1 MKNIA
6 QGLPL
11 KKYKGNKHKDG
22 GIMVNA
28 LGNKTKDV
36 NKAVAEVEGGEYNFR
51 YDSTNP
57 MNNYIIPA
65 RETVPKVNDM
75 AKQADRFKGNNRIDY
90 NTRTN
95 LLNKSMK
102 LNEMLRVQ
110 QEQQPM
116 QMALGGGLNNNP
128 FDKQPP
134 KQKDSDFRR
143 VYQSTPMNIAKI
155 FDPTGIS
162 SYPDVAYSI
171 DDYIK
176 GKGSKT
182 DIALNVLGALPIIG
196 KAKALGTLAKGTSK
210 TKKVLNTITKLGDL
224 AGDIERFP
232 LQTAK
237 YLTNSATK
245 PIAKMVNKS
254 ATNLLNFNDFI
265 RNRIVPP
272 LNPNQFSTKSA
283 TKSDMIN
290 AGTSLL
296 NLGNFGSDINSV
308 IPPEPPPTVISKK
321 QFGGKLKKYGGG
333 GFNDSGP
340 IDDNIQNYY
349 KNTTTRDV
357 VSTPG
362 NELTNVPMQPTAP
375 LLSGSQKFDLP
386 TKVQSVNPKVNNLDV
401 SKEMEQ
407 ASSPVKQKKNNFK
420 GALSAVSGA
429 VSALGPIG
437 QGVGAAMQL
446 APYAIDLGKA
456 MFDKTSVQDLQTQGS
471 AMRLP
476 NTTYAKNGGKLNVKP
491 LPKFI
496 LGGDPNSVVFKNI
509 IGNLDTVGKRALNT
523 IVFEKDKGS
532 ITGTGLPNAGNP
544 NLPSNVSNEEA
555 RKVLLKDYYPKVQ
568 GKFSTAMEQG
578 DALDFVYNT
587 GKDVR
592 TYAYQEYLRKTDP
605 NNKTGWKDNND
616 KWKDRNKLPSNFDE
630 LYNTSVGKLSEQ
642 ERRDYIKQA
651 KEYYYQNTYTDKPG
665 VGKGIGYWDKTTNPS
680 KDKKYYYDEK
690 TKYYYE
696 YGPDGTLSPG
706 YGKTWKPRIEND
718 KYDISANSKPLVVA
732 PSPVQTN
739 TQTNTQTPANVVPS
753 SATTT
758 PVVTNSTTQKIGD
771 YSFDTTK
778 LTPLTD
784 LKTKLDKGEI
794 TEKDM
799 VYITEDDRAVIKN
812 PDGTYKFKETTM
824 DEDSDIRIRNAL
836 TGSNTLTTL
845 PTSIKS
851 IKPGIN
857 NLKTLDVKKE
867 MNIAKKAGLNVVP
880 QPSESE
886 SSRLFKAGQK
896 KQKLSEALMYGMAA
910 LPSEQIKTITP
921 DYGRGDDAMSR
932 MGLSTEPIRQEM
944 MQGANKALELTR
956 SQVGTAGQL
965 QSRGQSIMSN
975 LSSQL
980 SQSQIQ
986 QQQYLNQLRGALAQR
1001 EDTKANVLAQSQLT
1015 AREAKSAERAA
1026 KLDQLNNAISQ
1037 TSAIG
1042 AGTME
1047 QASKMSTIENENERF
1062 KRNQDFIRELAN
1074 QGVSFEVDDKGKIVF
1089 NNKVGSSNIKQAD
1102 LSNPNPLVV
1111 KDNPSTTTG
1120 NTYTVIANDTL
1131 SDIASKN
1138 NMTLDELKKLNPEVK
1153 DKILPGQTIKIK

>member
-36 NKAVAEVEGGEYNFR
+36 NKAVAEVEGGEYNHR

-116 QMALGGGLNNNP
+116 QMA
-128 FDKQPP
+128 
-134 KQKDSDFRR
+134 
-143 VYQSTPMNIAKI
+143 A
-155 FDPTGIS
+155 
-162 SYPDVAYSI
+162 
-171 DDYIK
+171 
-176 GKGSKT
+176 
-182 DIALNVLGALPIIG
+182 
-196 KAKALGTLAKGTSK
+196 
-210 TKKVLNTITKLGDL
+210 
-224 AGDIERFP
+224 
-232 LQTAK
+232 
-237 YLTNSATK
+237 
-245 PIAKMVNKS
+245 
-254 ATNLLNFNDFI
+254 
-265 RNRIVPP
+265 
-272 LNPNQFSTKSA
+272 
-283 TKSDMIN
+283 
-290 AGTSLL
+290 
-296 NLGNFGSDINSV
+296 
-308 IPPEPPPTVISKK
+308 
-321 QFGGKLKKYGGG
+321 FGGKLKKYINGGLTKG
-333 GFNDSGP
+333 SQSIVGSMVANSKAND
-340 IDDNIQNYY
+340 
-349 KNTTTRDV
+349 TTKIA
-357 VSTPG
+357 
-362 NELTNVPMQPTAP
+362 TAP
-375 LLSGSQKFDLP
+375 EIKLGTSNLKLETNPIALP
-386 TKVQSVNPKVNNLDV
+386 TLPTTAPKTTAEAANTGMQVNTQNDATP
-401 SKEMEQ
+401 Q
-407 ASSPVKQKKNNFK
+407 PVIEKNKKNNFK

-491 LPKFI
+491 LPKF
-496 LGGDPNSVVFKNI
+496 GNGSNI
-509 IGNLDTVGKRALNT
+509 NP
-523 IVFEKDKGS
+523 FDKVTPS
-532 ITGTGLPNAGNP
+532 TKVTGTIPLGRVDDMNSAFNRRNPSTIRGLINSEQINLQELITNP
-544 NLPSNVSNEEA
+544 FNITADPYNLNPS
-555 RKVLLKDYYPKVQ
+555 RKITFNPKSDINRRSGTPSYIGDNNYEYPFNPVKDAPVTTTDNK
-568 GKFSTAMEQG
+568 G
-578 DALDFVYNT
+578 NT
-587 GKDVR
+587 GK
-592 TYAYQEYLRKTDP
+592 
-605 NNKTGWKDNND
+605 NKGNAGGK
-616 KWKDRNKLPSNFDE
+616 S
-630 LYNTSVGKLSEQ
+630 TSVVNDTPTAAEI
-642 ERRDYIKQA
+642 EEA
-651 KEYYYQNTYTDKPG
+651 KKTRAKFNENPLTTLKTLPLPKTLKSTKPG
-665 VGKGIGYWDKTTNPS
+665 V
-680 KDKKYYYDEK
+680 
-690 TKYYYE
+690 
-696 YGPDGTLSPG
+696 
-706 YGKTWKPRIEND
+706 
-718 KYDISANSKPLVVA
+718 
-732 PSPVQTN
+732 
-739 TQTNTQTPANVVPS
+739 
-753 SATTT
+753 
-758 PVVTNSTTQKIGD
+758 
-771 YSFDTTK
+771 
-778 LTPLTD
+778 
-784 LKTKLDKGEI
+784 
-794 TEKDM
+794 
-799 VYITEDDRAVIKN
+799 
-812 PDGTYKFKETTM
+812 
-824 DEDSDIRIRNAL
+824 
-836 TGSNTLTTL
+836 
-845 PTSIKS
+845 
-851 IKPGIN
+851 N
-857 NLKTLDVKKE
+857 NLTTLDVKKE
-867 MNIAKKAGLNVVP
+867 MDIAKKAGLNVVP

-1074 QGVSFEVDDKGKIVF
+1074 QGVSFEVDENGKIVF

-1153 DKILPGQTIKIK
+1153 DKILPGQTIKLK

>member
-36 NKAVAEVEGGEYNFR
+36 NKAVAEVEGGEYNYR

-65 RETVPKVNDM
+65 RETVLEVNDM

-116 QMALGGGLNNNP
+116 QMASGGGLNNNP

-162 SYPDVAYSI
+162 SYPDVYYSI

-182 DIALNVLGALPIIG
+182 DIALNVLGALPVIG
-196 KAKALGTLAKGTSK
+196 KAKGLITLAKGTSK

-237 YLTNSATK
+237 DLTNSATK

-296 NLGNFGSDINSV
+296 NLGNLGSDINSV
-308 IPPEPPPTVISKK
+308 SKK
-321 QFGGKLKKYGGG
+321 QFGGKLKKYKPGGPLPYDG
-333 GFNDSGP
+333 NNP
-340 IDDNIQNYY
+340 MDDVSMQNSY
-349 KNTTTRDV
+349 RA

-362 NELTNVPMQPTAP
+362 NELTNVPIQPTAP

-491 LPKFI
+491 LPKFQDGGKSKEI
-496 LGGDPNSVVFKNI
+496 NPFDKVTPSTKVTGNIPLGRVDDMNSAFNRRNPSTIRGLINSEQINLQELITNPFNITADPYNLNPSRKITFNPKSDINRRSGTPSYIGDNNYEYPFNPVKDAPV
-509 IGNLDTVGKRALNT
+509 TT
-523 IVFEKDKGS
+523 IDNKG
-532 ITGTGLPNAGNP
+532 
-544 NLPSNVSNEEA
+544 
-555 RKVLLKDYYPKVQ
+555 
-568 GKFSTAMEQG
+568 
-578 DALDFVYNT
+578 NT
-587 GKDVR
+587 GK
-592 TYAYQEYLRKTDP
+592 
-605 NNKTGWKDNND
+605 NKGNAGGK
-616 KWKDRNKLPSNFDE
+616 S
-630 LYNTSVGKLSEQ
+630 TSVVSDTPTAAEI
-642 ERRDYIKQA
+642 EEA
-651 KEYYYQNTYTDKPG
+651 KKTRAKFNENPLTTLKTLPLPKTLKSTKPG
-665 VGKGIGYWDKTTNPS
+665 V
-680 KDKKYYYDEK
+680 
-690 TKYYYE
+690 
-696 YGPDGTLSPG
+696 
-706 YGKTWKPRIEND
+706 
-718 KYDISANSKPLVVA
+718 
-732 PSPVQTN
+732 
-739 TQTNTQTPANVVPS
+739 
-753 SATTT
+753 
-758 PVVTNSTTQKIGD
+758 
-771 YSFDTTK
+771 
-778 LTPLTD
+778 
-784 LKTKLDKGEI
+784 
-794 TEKDM
+794 
-799 VYITEDDRAVIKN
+799 
-812 PDGTYKFKETTM
+812 
-824 DEDSDIRIRNAL
+824 
-836 TGSNTLTTL
+836 
-845 PTSIKS
+845 
-851 IKPGIN
+851 N
-857 NLKTLDVKKE
+857 NLTTLDVKKE
-867 MNIAKKAGLNVVP
+867 MDIAKKAGLNVVP

-1074 QGVSFEVDDKGKIVF
+1074 QGVSFEVDENGKIVF

-1153 DKILPGQTIKIK
+1153 DKILPGQTIKLK

>member
-6 QGLPL
+6 QGLSL
-11 KKYKGNKHKDG
+11 KKYKGNTHEQG

-51 YDSTNP
+51 YNP
-57 MNNYIIPA
+57 NNPKDNYILSEQLGIA
-65 RETVPKVNDM
+65 GM

-116 QMALGGGLNNNP
+116 QMALGGGLKDVNP

-162 SYPDVAYSI
+162 SYPDVKYSI
-171 DDYIK
+171 DDYNK

-182 DIALNVLGALPIIG
+182 DIALNVLGALPVIG
-196 KAKALGTLAKGTSK
+196 KVKALGTLAKGTSSS
-210 TKKVLNTITKLGDL
+210 KKALNTVTKLGDL

-232 LQTAK
+232 TKVIKESTDRAR
-237 YLTNSATK
+237 K
-245 PIAKMVNKS
+245 PIAKLINKTS
-254 ATNLLNFNDFI
+254 TSVLNFGDMLKNTI
-265 RNRIVPP
+265 TPP
-272 LNPNQFSTKSA
+272 FNSNKLSTKVV
-283 TKSDMIN
+283 TKSDMLN

-296 NLGNFGSDINSV
+296 NLGNLGSDINSV
-308 IPPEPPPTVISKK
+308 SKK
-321 QFGGKLKKYGGG
+321 QFGGKLKKYGDG

-362 NELTNVPMQPTAP
+362 NELTNVPMQPVAP
-375 LLSGSQKFDLP
+375 L
-386 TKVQSVNPKVNNLDV
+386 VRPKLDV
-401 SKEMEQ
+401 SKEMQQ
-407 ASSPVKQKKNNFK
+407 AQVAGNNPVKQKKNNFK

-437 QGVGAAMQL
+437 QGVGAALQL

-476 NTTYAKNGGKLNVKP
+476 NTTYAKNGGKLNVVP
-491 LPKFI
+491 LPKF
-496 LGGDPNSVVFKNI
+496 
-509 IGNLDTVGKRALNT
+509 
-523 IVFEKDKGS
+523 E
-532 ITGTGLPNAGNP
+532 TGTNI
-544 NLPSNVSNEEA
+544 
-555 RKVLLKDYYPKVQ
+555 
-568 GKFSTAMEQG
+568 
-578 DALDFVYNT
+578 NT
-587 GKDVR
+587 
-592 TYAYQEYLRKTDP
+592 E
-605 NNKTGWKDNND
+605 
-616 KWKDRNKLPSNFDE
+616 
-630 LYNTSVGKLSEQ
+630 
-642 ERRDYIKQA
+642 
-651 KEYYYQNTYTDKPG
+651 
-665 VGKGIGYWDKTTNPS
+665 
-680 KDKKYYYDEK
+680 
-690 TKYYYE
+690 
-696 YGPDGTLSPG
+696 
-706 YGKTWKPRIEND
+706 
-718 KYDISANSKPLVVA
+718 
-732 PSPVQTN
+732 
-739 TQTNTQTPANVVPS
+739 
-753 SATTT
+753 
-758 PVVTNSTTQKIGD
+758 PVVTDPLNLYDTKKIFGEKIIKIND
-771 YSFDTTK
+771 KTRNVLENLVSANNVINPDTLTK
-778 LTPLTD
+778 LSD
-784 LKTKLDKGEI
+784 LAQKQSGYTGELF
-794 TEKDM
+794 
-799 VYITEDDRAVIKN
+799 VDDSYRQVLKN
-812 PDGTYKFKETTM
+812 PDGTYKYVFNPVVQTKTDVPVTTT
-824 DEDSDIRIRNAL
+824 N
-836 TGSNTLTTL
+836 TGKNKGVKPAPVVNDTPTAAEIEEAKKTRAKFNENPLTTL
-845 PTSIKS
+845 KTLPETIKS
-851 IKPGIN
+851 NKPGVN
-857 NLKTLDVKKE
+857 NLTTLDVKKE
-867 MNIAKKAGLNVVP
+867 MDIAKKAGLNVVP
-880 QPSESE
+880 QSSKSE
-886 SSRLFKAGQK
+886 SSRLFKAGQN

-975 LSSQL
+975 VGSQL
-980 SQSQIQ
+980 AQSQMQ

-1001 EDTKANVLAQSQLT
+1001 EDTKANVLAQSELT

-1062 KRNQDFIRELAN
+1062 KKQQDFIRSLAN
-1074 QGVSFEVDDKGKIVF
+1074 QGVSFKVDEQGNIVF
-1089 NNKVGSSNIKQAD
+1089 DNKTGQSNIKQGD

-1153 DKILPGQTIKIK
+1153 DKILPGQTIKLK

>member
-36 NKAVAEVEGGEYNFR
+36 NKAVAEVEGGEYNHR

-65 RETVPKVNDM
+65 RETVLEVNDM

-116 QMALGGGLNNNP
+116 QMA
-128 FDKQPP
+128 
-134 KQKDSDFRR
+134 
-143 VYQSTPMNIAKI
+143 A
-155 FDPTGIS
+155 
-162 SYPDVAYSI
+162 
-171 DDYIK
+171 
-176 GKGSKT
+176 
-182 DIALNVLGALPIIG
+182 
-196 KAKALGTLAKGTSK
+196 
-210 TKKVLNTITKLGDL
+210 
-224 AGDIERFP
+224 
-232 LQTAK
+232 
-237 YLTNSATK
+237 
-245 PIAKMVNKS
+245 
-254 ATNLLNFNDFI
+254 
-265 RNRIVPP
+265 
-272 LNPNQFSTKSA
+272 
-283 TKSDMIN
+283 
-290 AGTSLL
+290 
-296 NLGNFGSDINSV
+296 
-308 IPPEPPPTVISKK
+308 
-321 QFGGKLKKYGGG
+321 FGGKLKKYNWGGLTKG
-333 GFNDSGP
+333 SQSIVGSMVANSKAND
-340 IDDNIQNYY
+340 
-349 KNTTTRDV
+349 TTKIA
-357 VSTPG
+357 
-362 NELTNVPMQPTAP
+362 TAP
-375 LLSGSQKFDLP
+375 EIKLGTSNLKLETNPIALP
-386 TKVQSVNPKVNNLDV
+386 TLPTTAPKTTAEAANTGMQVNTQNDATP
-401 SKEMEQ
+401 Q
-407 ASSPVKQKKNNFK
+407 PVIEKNKKNNFK

-491 LPKFI
+491 LPKF
-496 LGGDPNSVVFKNI
+496 GNGSNI
-509 IGNLDTVGKRALNT
+509 NP
-523 IVFEKDKGS
+523 FDKVTPS
-532 ITGTGLPNAGNP
+532 TKVTGTIPLGRVYDMNNAFNRRNPSTIRGLINSEQINLQELITNP
-544 NLPSNVSNEEA
+544 FNITADPYNLNPS
-555 RKVLLKDYYPKVQ
+555 RKITFNPKSDINRRSGTPSYIGDNNYEYPFNPVKDAPVTTTDNK
-568 GKFSTAMEQG
+568 G
-578 DALDFVYNT
+578 NT
-587 GKDVR
+587 GK
-592 TYAYQEYLRKTDP
+592 
-605 NNKTGWKDNND
+605 NKGNAGGK
-616 KWKDRNKLPSNFDE
+616 S
-630 LYNTSVGKLSEQ
+630 TSVVNDTPTAAEI
-642 ERRDYIKQA
+642 EEA
-651 KEYYYQNTYTDKPG
+651 KKTRAKFNENPLTTLKTLPLPKTLKSTKPG
-665 VGKGIGYWDKTTNPS
+665 V
-680 KDKKYYYDEK
+680 
-690 TKYYYE
+690 
-696 YGPDGTLSPG
+696 
-706 YGKTWKPRIEND
+706 
-718 KYDISANSKPLVVA
+718 
-732 PSPVQTN
+732 
-739 TQTNTQTPANVVPS
+739 
-753 SATTT
+753 
-758 PVVTNSTTQKIGD
+758 
-771 YSFDTTK
+771 
-778 LTPLTD
+778 
-784 LKTKLDKGEI
+784 
-794 TEKDM
+794 
-799 VYITEDDRAVIKN
+799 
-812 PDGTYKFKETTM
+812 
-824 DEDSDIRIRNAL
+824 
-836 TGSNTLTTL
+836 
-845 PTSIKS
+845 
-851 IKPGIN
+851 N
-857 NLKTLDVKKE
+857 NLTTLDVKKE
-867 MNIAKKAGLNVVP
+867 MGIAKRAGLNVIP
-880 QPSESE
+880 QSSKSE
-886 SSRLFKAGQK
+886 SSRLFKAGQN

-1074 QGVSFEVDDKGKIVF
+1074 QGVSFEVDENGKIVF

-1153 DKILPGQTIKIK
+1153 DKILPGQTIKLK

>member
-6 QGLPL
+6 QGLSL

-36 NKAVAEVEGGEYNFR
+36 NKAVAEVEGGEYNYR
-51 YDSTNP
+51 YNP
-57 MNNYIIPA
+57 NNPKDNYILSEQLGIA
-65 RETVPKVNDM
+65 SM

-116 QMALGGGLNNNP
+116 QMA
-128 FDKQPP
+128 
-134 KQKDSDFRR
+134 
-143 VYQSTPMNIAKI
+143 A
-155 FDPTGIS
+155 
-162 SYPDVAYSI
+162 
-171 DDYIK
+171 
-176 GKGSKT
+176 
-182 DIALNVLGALPIIG
+182 
-196 KAKALGTLAKGTSK
+196 
-210 TKKVLNTITKLGDL
+210 
-224 AGDIERFP
+224 
-232 LQTAK
+232 
-237 YLTNSATK
+237 
-245 PIAKMVNKS
+245 
-254 ATNLLNFNDFI
+254 
-265 RNRIVPP
+265 
-272 LNPNQFSTKSA
+272 
-283 TKSDMIN
+283 
-290 AGTSLL
+290 
-296 NLGNFGSDINSV
+296 
-308 IPPEPPPTVISKK
+308 
-321 QFGGKLKKYGGG
+321 FGGKLKKYKPGGPLPYDG
-333 GFNDSGP
+333 NNP
-340 IDDNIQNYY
+340 MDDVSMQNSY
-349 KNTTTRDV
+349 RA

-362 NELTNVPMQPTAP
+362 NEITNTPIQPTAP

-386 TKVQSVNPKVNNLDV
+386 TKIQSVNPKVNNLDV

-437 QGVGAAMQL
+437 QGVGAALQL

-476 NTTYAKNGGKLNVKP
+476 NTTYAKNGGKLNVVP
-491 LPKFI
+491 LPKF
-496 LGGDPNSVVFKNI
+496 
-509 IGNLDTVGKRALNT
+509 
-523 IVFEKDKGS
+523 E
-532 ITGTGLPNAGNP
+532 TGTNI
-544 NLPSNVSNEEA
+544 
-555 RKVLLKDYYPKVQ
+555 
-568 GKFSTAMEQG
+568 
-578 DALDFVYNT
+578 NT
-587 GKDVR
+587 
-592 TYAYQEYLRKTDP
+592 E
-605 NNKTGWKDNND
+605 
-616 KWKDRNKLPSNFDE
+616 
-630 LYNTSVGKLSEQ
+630 
-642 ERRDYIKQA
+642 
-651 KEYYYQNTYTDKPG
+651 
-665 VGKGIGYWDKTTNPS
+665 
-680 KDKKYYYDEK
+680 
-690 TKYYYE
+690 
-696 YGPDGTLSPG
+696 
-706 YGKTWKPRIEND
+706 
-718 KYDISANSKPLVVA
+718 
-732 PSPVQTN
+732 
-739 TQTNTQTPANVVPS
+739 
-753 SATTT
+753 
-758 PVVTNSTTQKIGD
+758 PVVTDPLNLYDTKKIFGEKIIKIND
-771 YSFDTTK
+771 KTRNVLENLVSANNVINPDTLTK
-778 LTPLTD
+778 LSD
-784 LKTKLDKGEI
+784 LAQKQSGYTGELF
-794 TEKDM
+794 
-799 VYITEDDRAVIKN
+799 VDDSYRQVLKN
-812 PDGTYKFKETTM
+812 PDGTYKYVFNPVVQTKTDVPVTTT
-824 DEDSDIRIRNAL
+824 N
-836 TGSNTLTTL
+836 TGKNKGVKPAPVVNDTPTAAEIEEAKKTRAKFNENPLTTL
-845 PTSIKS
+845 KTLPETIKS
-851 IKPGIN
+851 NKPGVN
-857 NLKTLDVKKE
+857 NLTTLDVKKE
-867 MNIAKKAGLNVVP
+867 MDIAKKAGLNVVP
-880 QPSESE
+880 QSSKSE
-886 SSRLFKAGQK
+886 SSRLFKAGQN

-975 LSSQL
+975 VGSQL
-980 SQSQIQ
+980 AQSQMQ

-1001 EDTKANVLAQSQLT
+1001 EDTKANVLAQSELT

-1062 KRNQDFIRELAN
+1062 KKQQDFIRSLAN
-1074 QGVSFEVDDKGKIVF
+1074 QGVSFKVDEQGNIVF
-1089 NNKVGSSNIKQAD
+1089 DNKTGQSNIKQGD

-1153 DKILPGQTIKIK
+1153 DKILPGQTIKLK

>member
-6 QGLPL
+6 QGLSL
-11 KKYKGNKHKDG
+11 KKYKGNTHKDG

-36 NKAVAEVEGGEYNFR
+36 NKAVAEVEGGEYNYR

-65 RETVPKVNDM
+65 RKTLPEVNDM

-116 QMALGGGLNNNP
+116 QMA
-128 FDKQPP
+128 
-134 KQKDSDFRR
+134 
-143 VYQSTPMNIAKI
+143 A
-155 FDPTGIS
+155 
-162 SYPDVAYSI
+162 
-171 DDYIK
+171 
-176 GKGSKT
+176 
-182 DIALNVLGALPIIG
+182 
-196 KAKALGTLAKGTSK
+196 
-210 TKKVLNTITKLGDL
+210 
-224 AGDIERFP
+224 
-232 LQTAK
+232 
-237 YLTNSATK
+237 
-245 PIAKMVNKS
+245 
-254 ATNLLNFNDFI
+254 
-265 RNRIVPP
+265 
-272 LNPNQFSTKSA
+272 
-283 TKSDMIN
+283 
-290 AGTSLL
+290 
-296 NLGNFGSDINSV
+296 
-308 IPPEPPPTVISKK
+308 
-321 QFGGKLKKYGGG
+321 FGGKLKKYINGGLTKG
-333 GFNDSGP
+333 AQSIVGSMVANSKAND
-340 IDDNIQNYY
+340 
-349 KNTTTRDV
+349 
-357 VSTPG
+357 
-362 NELTNVPMQPTAP
+362 LTKVTTAP
-375 LLSGSQKFDLP
+375 EIKLGTSNLKLETNPIALP
-386 TKVQSVNPKVNNLDV
+386 TLPTTAPKTTAEAANTGMEVNTQNDATP
-401 SKEMEQ
+401 Q
-407 ASSPVKQKKNNFK
+407 PVIEKNKKNNFK

-437 QGVGAAMQL
+437 QGVGAALQL

-476 NTTYAKNGGKLNVKP
+476 NTTYAKNGGKLNVVP
-491 LPKFI
+491 LPKFRN
-496 LGGDPNSVVFKNI
+496 GGDSLNVKDVNPFDMIRKGIRKGTLTGMQKDVYPFVKNTP
-509 IGNLDTVGKRALNT
+509 LVLRKPSTKV
-523 IVFEKDKGS
+523 
-532 ITGTGLPNAGNP
+532 TGTIPSGKLETDPFNTGNP
-544 NLPSNVSNEEA
+544 L
-555 RKVLLKDYYPKVQ
+555 
-568 GKFSTAMEQG
+568 F
-578 DALDFVYNT
+578 
-587 GKDVR
+587 
-592 TYAYQEYLRKTDP
+592 
-605 NNKTGWKDNND
+605 
-616 KWKDRNKLPSNFDE
+616 NKLQLTPIV
-630 LYNTSVGKLSEQ
+630 NTDNPFN
-642 ERRDYIKQA
+642 RNRDLVDPF
-651 KEYYYQNTYTDKPG
+651 NL
-665 VGKGIGYWDKTTNPS
+665 N
-680 KDKKYYYDEK
+680 KDKKKSTVTEEK
-690 TKYYYE
+690 
-696 YGPDGTLSPG
+696 
-706 YGKTWKPRIEND
+706 
-718 KYDISANSKPLVVA
+718 
-732 PSPVQTN
+732 N
-739 TQTNTQTPANVVPS
+739 TQVNTTDNKDNAGKNKGNAGSGRGS
-753 SATTT
+753 S
-758 PVVTNSTTQKIGD
+758 
-771 YSFDTTK
+771 
-778 LTPLTD
+778 
-784 LKTKLDKGEI
+784 KG
-794 TEKDM
+794 
-799 VYITEDDRAVIKN
+799 
-812 PDGTYKFKETTM
+812 
-824 DEDSDIRIRNAL
+824 S
-836 TGSNTLTTL
+836 TGSNSTSTTTSTNML
-845 PTSIKS
+845 PSRGLILPGASSIVQAAKARFD
-851 IKPGIN
+851 KD
-857 NLKTLDVKKE
+857 NLEREKEYDALVGNALSKFNVKGVTTPTTTGTTE
-867 MNIAKKAGLNVVP
+867 VP
-880 QPSESE
+880 QSE
-886 SSRLFKAGQK
+886 SSRLFKAGK
-896 KQKLSEALMYGMAA
+896 NKQKLSEALMYGMAA

-1001 EDTKANVLAQSQLT
+1001 EDTKANVLAQSELT

-1074 QGVSFEVDDKGKIVF
+1074 QGVSFEVDENGKIVF

-1153 DKILPGQTIKIK
+1153 DKILPGQTIKLK

>member
-6 QGLPL
+6 QGLSL
-11 KKYKGNKHKDG
+11 KKYKGNTHKDG

-36 NKAVAEVEGGEYNFR
+36 NKAVAEVEGGEYNYR

-65 RETVPKVNDM
+65 RKTLPEVNDM

-116 QMALGGGLNNNP
+116 QMA
-128 FDKQPP
+128 
-134 KQKDSDFRR
+134 
-143 VYQSTPMNIAKI
+143 A
-155 FDPTGIS
+155 
-162 SYPDVAYSI
+162 
-171 DDYIK
+171 
-176 GKGSKT
+176 
-182 DIALNVLGALPIIG
+182 
-196 KAKALGTLAKGTSK
+196 
-210 TKKVLNTITKLGDL
+210 
-224 AGDIERFP
+224 
-232 LQTAK
+232 
-237 YLTNSATK
+237 
-245 PIAKMVNKS
+245 
-254 ATNLLNFNDFI
+254 
-265 RNRIVPP
+265 
-272 LNPNQFSTKSA
+272 
-283 TKSDMIN
+283 
-290 AGTSLL
+290 
-296 NLGNFGSDINSV
+296 
-308 IPPEPPPTVISKK
+308 
-321 QFGGKLKKYGGG
+321 FGGKLKKYINGGLTKG
-333 GFNDSGP
+333 AQSIVGSMVANS
-340 IDDNIQNYY
+340 
-349 KNTTTRDV
+349 KA
-357 VSTPG
+357 
-362 NELTNVPMQPTAP
+362 NEVTTAP
-375 LLSGSQKFDLP
+375 EIKLGTSNLKLETNPIALP
-386 TKVQSVNPKVNNLDV
+386 TLPTTAPKTTAEAANTGMEVNTQNDATP
-401 SKEMEQ
+401 Q
-407 ASSPVKQKKNNFK
+407 PVIEKNKKNNFK

-437 QGVGAAMQL
+437 QGVCAALQL

-476 NTTYAKNGGKLNVKP
+476 NTTYAKNGGKLNVVP
-491 LPKFI
+491 LPKFRN
-496 LGGDPNSVVFKNI
+496 GGDSLNVKDVNPFDMIRKGIRKGTLTGMQKDVYPFVKNTP
-509 IGNLDTVGKRALNT
+509 LVLRKPSTKV
-523 IVFEKDKGS
+523 
-532 ITGTGLPNAGNP
+532 TGTIPSGKLETDPFNTGNP
-544 NLPSNVSNEEA
+544 L
-555 RKVLLKDYYPKVQ
+555 
-568 GKFSTAMEQG
+568 F
-578 DALDFVYNT
+578 
-587 GKDVR
+587 
-592 TYAYQEYLRKTDP
+592 
-605 NNKTGWKDNND
+605 
-616 KWKDRNKLPSNFDE
+616 NKLQLTPIV
-630 LYNTSVGKLSEQ
+630 NTDNPFN
-642 ERRDYIKQA
+642 RNRDLVDPF
-651 KEYYYQNTYTDKPG
+651 NL
-665 VGKGIGYWDKTTNPS
+665 N
-680 KDKKYYYDEK
+680 KDKKKSTVTEEK
-690 TKYYYE
+690 
-696 YGPDGTLSPG
+696 
-706 YGKTWKPRIEND
+706 
-718 KYDISANSKPLVVA
+718 
-732 PSPVQTN
+732 N
-739 TQTNTQTPANVVPS
+739 TQVNTTDNKDNAGKNKGNAGSGRGS
-753 SATTT
+753 S
-758 PVVTNSTTQKIGD
+758 
-771 YSFDTTK
+771 
-778 LTPLTD
+778 
-784 LKTKLDKGEI
+784 KG
-794 TEKDM
+794 
-799 VYITEDDRAVIKN
+799 
-812 PDGTYKFKETTM
+812 
-824 DEDSDIRIRNAL
+824 S
-836 TGSNTLTTL
+836 TGSNSTSTTTSTNML
-845 PTSIKS
+845 PSRGLILPGASSIVQAAKARFD
-851 IKPGIN
+851 KD
-857 NLKTLDVKKE
+857 NLEREKEYDALVGNALSKFNVKGVTTPTTTGTTE
-867 MNIAKKAGLNVVP
+867 VP
-880 QPSESE
+880 QSE
-886 SSRLFKAGQK
+886 SSRLFKAGK
-896 KQKLSEALMYGMAA
+896 NKQKLSEALMYGMAA

-1001 EDTKANVLAQSQLT
+1001 EDTKANVLAQSELT

-1074 QGVSFEVDDKGKIVF
+1074 QGVSFEVDENGKIVF

-1153 DKILPGQTIKIK
+1153 DKILPGQTIKLK

>member
-51 YDSTNP
+51 YNP
-57 MNNYIIPA
+57 NNPKDNYILSEQLGIA
-65 RETVPKVNDM
+65 GM

-116 QMALGGGLNNNP
+116 QMALGGGLKDVNP

-134 KQKDSDFRR
+134 KQKDSNFRKT
-143 VYQSTPMNIAKI
+143 YQSTPMNVAKM

-171 DDYIK
+171 DDYNK
-176 GKGSKT
+176 GKGSKS

-196 KAKALGTLAKGTSK
+196 KAKGLITLAKGTSK
-210 TKKVLNTITKLGDL
+210 TKKGLNTITKLGDL

-237 YLTNSATK
+237 DLTNSATK
-245 PIAKMVNKS
+245 PVAKMVNKS
-254 ATNLLNFNDFI
+254 ATNLLNFNDVI
-265 RNRIVPP
+265 RNKIVPP
-272 LNPNQFSTKSA
+272 LNSNQFSTKSA

-290 AGTSLL
+290 AGTSLVNIG
-296 NLGNFGSDINSV
+296 NLGSDINSV
-308 IPPEPPPTVISKK
+308 SKK

-362 NELTNVPMQPTAP
+362 NELTNVPMQPVAP
-375 LLSGSQKFDLP
+375 L
-386 TKVQSVNPKVNNLDV
+386 VRPKLDV
-401 SKEMEQ
+401 SKEMQQ
-407 ASSPVKQKKNNFK
+407 AQVAGDNPVKQKKNNFK

-437 QGVGAAMQL
+437 QGVGTAMQL

-476 NTTYAKNGGKLNVKP
+476 NTTYAKNGGKLNVVP
-491 LPKFI
+491 LPKFED
-496 LGGDPNSVVFKNI
+496 GGTPKTRTPKSFKNI
-509 IGNLDTVGKRALNT
+509 GEFSDSLSEEQMKLIKNDPEQFNKDMLTWNKTKAIPVTTPTTTPTVVSAVQPSLTQTKPLKIKTKLEIDKKSLAGDNSYLDKKFTTPSYIDYAQEKTDEISRTNAGENKMYRALSKFFNT
-523 IVFEKDKGS
+523 PRDYRPNSMAASIARFEKD
-532 ITGTGLPNAGNP
+532 
-544 NLPSNVSNEEA
+544 NLERE
-555 RKVLLKDYYPKVQ
+555 KEY
-568 GKFSTAMEQG
+568 
-578 DALDFVYNT
+578 DAL
-587 GKDVR
+587 
-592 TYAYQEYLRKTDP
+592 
-605 NNKTGWKDNND
+605 
-616 KWKDRNKLPSNFDE
+616 
-630 LYNTSVGKLSEQ
+630 VGNALS
-642 ERRDYIKQA
+642 KF
-651 KEYYYQNTYTDKPG
+651 
-665 VGKGIGYWDKTTNPS
+665 
-680 KDKKYYYDEK
+680 
-690 TKYYYE
+690 
-696 YGPDGTLSPG
+696 
-706 YGKTWKPRIEND
+706 
-718 KYDISANSKPLVVA
+718 NSKGVTTP
-732 PSPVQTN
+732 TT
-739 TQTNTQTPANVVPS
+739 TQTTENT
-753 SATTT
+753 
-758 PVVTNSTTQKIGD
+758 
-771 YSFDTTK
+771 
-778 LTPLTD
+778 
-784 LKTKLDKGEI
+784 E
-794 TEKDM
+794 
-799 VYITEDDRAVIKN
+799 
-812 PDGTYKFKETTM
+812 
-824 DEDSDIRIRNAL
+824 
-836 TGSNTLTTL
+836 
-845 PTSIKS
+845 
-851 IKPGIN
+851 
-857 NLKTLDVKKE
+857 
-867 MNIAKKAGLNVVP
+867 VP
-880 QPSESE
+880 QSE
-886 SSRLFKAGQK
+886 SSRLFKAGQN

-944 MQGANKALELTR
+944 MQGVNKALELTR

-1001 EDTKANVLAQSQLT
+1001 EDTKANVLAQSELT

-1037 TSAIG
+1037 TSAIS

-1102 LSNPNPLVV
+1102 LSKQPVANNAANNGTGTIPASNAVV
-1111 KDNPSTTTG
+1111 PAATTG
-1120 NTYTVIANDTL
+1120 TTHTIKKGDTL
-1131 SDIASKN
+1131 YAIAKAN
-1138 NMTLDELKKLNPEVK
+1138 NTTVSNLVKLNGFK
-1153 DKILPGQTIKIK
+1153 NDKALILPGQTIKIK

>member
-36 NKAVAEVEGGEYNFR
+36 NKAVAEVEGGEYNHR

-65 RETVPKVNDM
+65 RETVPEVNDM

-116 QMALGGGLNNNP
+116 QMA
-128 FDKQPP
+128 
-134 KQKDSDFRR
+134 
-143 VYQSTPMNIAKI
+143 A
-155 FDPTGIS
+155 
-162 SYPDVAYSI
+162 
-171 DDYIK
+171 
-176 GKGSKT
+176 
-182 DIALNVLGALPIIG
+182 
-196 KAKALGTLAKGTSK
+196 
-210 TKKVLNTITKLGDL
+210 
-224 AGDIERFP
+224 
-232 LQTAK
+232 
-237 YLTNSATK
+237 
-245 PIAKMVNKS
+245 
-254 ATNLLNFNDFI
+254 
-265 RNRIVPP
+265 
-272 LNPNQFSTKSA
+272 
-283 TKSDMIN
+283 
-290 AGTSLL
+290 
-296 NLGNFGSDINSV
+296 
-308 IPPEPPPTVISKK
+308 
-321 QFGGKLKKYGGG
+321 FGGKLKKYKPGGPL
-333 GFNDSGP
+333 P
-340 IDDNIQNYY
+340 IDTINPMDDISMQNSY
-349 KNTTTRDV
+349 RA

-362 NELTNVPMQPTAP
+362 NELTNVPMQPVAP
-375 LLSGSQKFDLP
+375 LVRPSNSDT
-386 TKVQSVNPKVNNLDV
+386 TKIDV
-401 SKEMEQ
+401 SKEMQQ
-407 ASSPVKQKKNNFK
+407 AQVAGDNPVKQKKNNFK

-437 QGVGAAMQL
+437 QGIGAALQL

-491 LPKFI
+491 LPKF
-496 LGGDPNSVVFKNI
+496 GNGTNI
-509 IGNLDTVGKRALNT
+509 N
-523 IVFEKDKGS
+523 
-532 ITGTGLPNAGNP
+532 
-544 NLPSNVSNEEA
+544 
-555 RKVLLKDYYPKVQ
+555 
-568 GKFSTAMEQG
+568 
-578 DALDFVYNT
+578 
-587 GKDVR
+587 
-592 TYAYQEYLRKTDP
+592 
-605 NNKTGWKDNND
+605 
-616 KWKDRNKLPSNFDE
+616 KDRNPFDKIE
-630 LYNTSVGKLSEQ
+630 KKEGFLNSEQ
-642 ERRDYIKQA
+642 INLQELITNPFNITADPYNLNPSRKITFNPTSDINRRSGTPSYIGNNKYEYPFNPVTTTDNKDNAGKNKGNVGSGKGSNGGKSTPVVNDTPTAAEIEEA
-651 KEYYYQNTYTDKPG
+651 KKTRAKFNENPLTTLKTLPETIKSNKPG
-665 VGKGIGYWDKTTNPS
+665 VNNI
-680 KDKKYYYDEK
+680 
-690 TKYYYE
+690 
-696 YGPDGTLSPG
+696 
-706 YGKTWKPRIEND
+706 
-718 KYDISANSKPLVVA
+718 
-732 PSPVQTN
+732 
-739 TQTNTQTPANVVPS
+739 
-753 SATTT
+753 
-758 PVVTNSTTQKIGD
+758 
-771 YSFDTTK
+771 
-778 LTPLTD
+778 
-784 LKTKLDKGEI
+784 
-794 TEKDM
+794 
-799 VYITEDDRAVIKN
+799 
-812 PDGTYKFKETTM
+812 
-824 DEDSDIRIRNAL
+824 
-836 TGSNTLTTL
+836 TTL
-845 PTSIKS
+845 DT
-851 IKPGIN
+851 
-857 NLKTLDVKKE
+857 KKE
-867 MNIAKKAGLNVVP
+867 MNIAKRAGLNVVP
-880 QPSESE
+880 QSSKSE
-886 SSRLFKAGQK
+886 SSRLFKAGQN

-1001 EDTKANVLAQSQLT
+1001 EDTKSNVLAQSELT

-1074 QGVSFEVDDKGKIVF
+1074 QGVSFEVDENGKIVF

>member
-36 NKAVAEVEGGEYNFR
+36 NKAVAEVEGGEYNYR

-116 QMALGGGLNNNP
+116 QMALGGGLKDVNP

-134 KQKDSDFRR
+134 KQKDFDFRR

-182 DIALNVLGALPIIG
+182 DIALNVLGALPVIG
-196 KAKALGTLAKGTSK
+196 KVKALGTLAKGTSK

-232 LQTAK
+232 TKVIKESTDRAR
-237 YLTNSATK
+237 K
-245 PIAKMVNKS
+245 PIAKLINKTS
-254 ATNLLNFNDFI
+254 TSFLNFGDMLKNT
-265 RNRIVPP
+265 IVPP

-290 AGTSLL
+290 AGTSLVNIG
-296 NLGNFGSDINSV
+296 NLGSDINSV
-308 IPPEPPPTVISKK
+308 SKK
-321 QFGGKLKKYGGG
+321 QFGGKLKKYNWGGLTKG
-333 GFNDSGP
+333 SQSIVGSMVANSKAND
-340 IDDNIQNYY
+340 
-349 KNTTTRDV
+349 TTKIA
-357 VSTPG
+357 
-362 NELTNVPMQPTAP
+362 TAP
-375 LLSGSQKFDLP
+375 EIKLGTSNLKLETNPIALP
-386 TKVQSVNPKVNNLDV
+386 TLPTTAPKTTAEAANTGMQVNTQNDATP
-401 SKEMEQ
+401 Q
-407 ASSPVKQKKNNFK
+407 PVIEKNKKNNFK

-476 NTTYAKNGGKLNVKP
+476 NTTYAKNGGKLNVVP
-491 LPKFI
+491 LPKFED
-496 LGGDPNSVVFKNI
+496 GGTPKTKTPKSFKNI
-509 IGNLDTVGKRALNT
+509 GEFSDSLSEEQMKLIKNDPEQFN
-523 IVFEKDKGS
+523 KDML
-532 ITGTGLPNAGNP
+532 TW
-544 NLPSNVSNEEA
+544 
-555 RKVLLKDYYPKVQ
+555 
-568 GKFSTAMEQG
+568 
-578 DALDFVYNT
+578 
-587 GKDVR
+587 
-592 TYAYQEYLRKTDP
+592 
-605 NNKTGWKDNND
+605 NKTKAI
-616 KWKDRNKLPSNFDE
+616 P
-630 LYNTSVGKLSEQ
+630 V
-642 ERRDYIKQA
+642 
-651 KEYYYQNTYTDKPG
+651 
-665 VGKGIGYWDKTTNPS
+665 TTP
-680 KDKKYYYDEK
+680 
-690 TKYYYE
+690 
-696 YGPDGTLSPG
+696 
-706 YGKTWKPRIEND
+706 
-718 KYDISANSKPLVVA
+718 
-732 PSPVQTN
+732 
-739 TQTNTQTPANVVPS
+739 
-753 SATTT
+753 TTT
-758 PVVTNSTTQKIGD
+758 PVVTPTVVPAVQQSLTQTKPLKI
-771 YSFDTTK
+771 
-778 LTPLTD
+778 
-784 LKTKLDKGEI
+784 KTKLEIDKKSLAGDNSYLDKKFTTPSYIDSSQEKVDEI
-794 TEKDM
+794 SRTNAGVTNKMYRSLSKFFNTPADFDPYFKSNSLNVKPNSLNFTSANPSVQPSLTKTNPSE
-799 VYITEDDRAVIKN
+799 IKL
-812 PDGTYKFKETTM
+812 GTNSTPPNYTFSE
-824 DEDSDIRIRNAL
+824 RRVPL
-836 TGSNTLTTL
+836 TL
-845 PTSIKS
+845 PTTTPKTVSEAVNLGLKLNTQTNSTPEPIIETPKPSKEVKS
-851 IKPGIN
+851 
-857 NLKTLDVKKE
+857 L
-867 MNIAKKAGLNVVP
+867 
-880 QPSESE
+880 SEQLYD
-886 SSRLFKAGQK
+886 RGQK

-975 LSSQL
+975 VGSQL

-1062 KRNQDFIRELAN
+1062 KRNQDFIRSLAN
-1074 QGVSFEVDDKGKIVF
+1074 QGVSFKVDEQGNIVF
-1089 NNKVGSSNIKQAD
+1089 DNKTGSSTIQTPSLATTPAVNNAA
-1102 LSNPNPLVV
+1102 NTGT
-1111 KDNPSTTTG
+1111 STTPASNAVVPAATTG
-1120 NTYTVIANDTL
+1120 TTH
-1131 SDIASKN
+1131 
-1138 NMTLDELKKLNPEVK
+1138 
-1153 DKILPGQTIKIK
+1153 TIIKR

>member
-36 NKAVAEVEGGEYNFR
+36 NKAVAEVEGGEYNHR

-65 RETVPKVNDM
+65 RETVLEVNDM

-116 QMALGGGLNNNP
+116 QMA
-128 FDKQPP
+128 
-134 KQKDSDFRR
+134 
-143 VYQSTPMNIAKI
+143 A
-155 FDPTGIS
+155 
-162 SYPDVAYSI
+162 
-171 DDYIK
+171 
-176 GKGSKT
+176 
-182 DIALNVLGALPIIG
+182 
-196 KAKALGTLAKGTSK
+196 
-210 TKKVLNTITKLGDL
+210 
-224 AGDIERFP
+224 
-232 LQTAK
+232 
-237 YLTNSATK
+237 
-245 PIAKMVNKS
+245 
-254 ATNLLNFNDFI
+254 
-265 RNRIVPP
+265 
-272 LNPNQFSTKSA
+272 
-283 TKSDMIN
+283 
-290 AGTSLL
+290 
-296 NLGNFGSDINSV
+296 
-308 IPPEPPPTVISKK
+308 
-321 QFGGKLKKYGGG
+321 FGGKLKKYNWGGLTKG
-333 GFNDSGP
+333 SQSIVGSMVANSKAND
-340 IDDNIQNYY
+340 
-349 KNTTTRDV
+349 TTKIA
-357 VSTPG
+357 
-362 NELTNVPMQPTAP
+362 TAP
-375 LLSGSQKFDLP
+375 EIKLGTSNLKLETNPIALP
-386 TKVQSVNPKVNNLDV
+386 TLPTTAPKTTAEAANTGMQVNTQNDATP
-401 SKEMEQ
+401 Q
-407 ASSPVKQKKNNFK
+407 PVIEKNKKNNFK

-491 LPKFI
+491 LPKF
-496 LGGDPNSVVFKNI
+496 GNGSNI
-509 IGNLDTVGKRALNT
+509 NP
-523 IVFEKDKGS
+523 FDKVTPS
-532 ITGTGLPNAGNP
+532 TKVTGTIPLGRVDDMNSAFNRRNPSTIRGLINSEQINLQELITNP
-544 NLPSNVSNEEA
+544 FNITADPYNLNPS
-555 RKVLLKDYYPKVQ
+555 RKITFNPKSDINRRSGTPSYIGDNNYEYPFNPVKDAPVTTTDNK
-568 GKFSTAMEQG
+568 G
-578 DALDFVYNT
+578 NT
-587 GKDVR
+587 GK
-592 TYAYQEYLRKTDP
+592 
-605 NNKTGWKDNND
+605 NKGNAGGK
-616 KWKDRNKLPSNFDE
+616 S
-630 LYNTSVGKLSEQ
+630 TSVVNDTPTAAEI
-642 ERRDYIKQA
+642 EEA
-651 KEYYYQNTYTDKPG
+651 KKTRAKFNENPLTTLKTLPLPKTLKSTKPG
-665 VGKGIGYWDKTTNPS
+665 V
-680 KDKKYYYDEK
+680 
-690 TKYYYE
+690 
-696 YGPDGTLSPG
+696 
-706 YGKTWKPRIEND
+706 
-718 KYDISANSKPLVVA
+718 
-732 PSPVQTN
+732 
-739 TQTNTQTPANVVPS
+739 
-753 SATTT
+753 
-758 PVVTNSTTQKIGD
+758 
-771 YSFDTTK
+771 
-778 LTPLTD
+778 
-784 LKTKLDKGEI
+784 
-794 TEKDM
+794 
-799 VYITEDDRAVIKN
+799 
-812 PDGTYKFKETTM
+812 
-824 DEDSDIRIRNAL
+824 
-836 TGSNTLTTL
+836 
-845 PTSIKS
+845 
-851 IKPGIN
+851 N
-857 NLKTLDVKKE
+857 NLTTLDVKKE
-867 MNIAKKAGLNVVP
+867 MDIAKKAGLNVVP

-886 SSRLFKAGQK
+886 SSRLFKAGQN

-1074 QGVSFEVDDKGKIVF
+1074 QGVSFEVDENGKIVF

-1153 DKILPGQTIKIK
+1153 DKILPGQTIKLK

>member
-51 YDSTNP
+51 YNP
-57 MNNYIIPA
+57 NNPKDNYILSEQLGIA
-65 RETVPKVNDM
+65 GM
-75 AKQADRFKGNNRIDY
+75 AKQANRFKGNNRIDY

-116 QMALGGGLNNNP
+116 QMA
-128 FDKQPP
+128 
-134 KQKDSDFRR
+134 
-143 VYQSTPMNIAKI
+143 A
-155 FDPTGIS
+155 
-162 SYPDVAYSI
+162 
-171 DDYIK
+171 
-176 GKGSKT
+176 
-182 DIALNVLGALPIIG
+182 
-196 KAKALGTLAKGTSK
+196 
-210 TKKVLNTITKLGDL
+210 
-224 AGDIERFP
+224 
-232 LQTAK
+232 
-237 YLTNSATK
+237 
-245 PIAKMVNKS
+245 
-254 ATNLLNFNDFI
+254 
-265 RNRIVPP
+265 
-272 LNPNQFSTKSA
+272 
-283 TKSDMIN
+283 
-290 AGTSLL
+290 
-296 NLGNFGSDINSV
+296 
-308 IPPEPPPTVISKK
+308 
-321 QFGGKLKKYGGG
+321 FGGKLKKYNWGGLTKG
-333 GFNDSGP
+333 SQSIVGSMVANSKAND
-340 IDDNIQNYY
+340 
-349 KNTTTRDV
+349 TTKIA
-357 VSTPG
+357 
-362 NELTNVPMQPTAP
+362 TAP
-375 LLSGSQKFDLP
+375 EIKLGTSNLKLETNPIALP
-386 TKVQSVNPKVNNLDV
+386 TLPTTAPKTTAEAANTGMQVNTQNDATP
-401 SKEMEQ
+401 Q
-407 ASSPVKQKKNNFK
+407 PVIEKNKKNNFK

-476 NTTYAKNGGKLNVKP
+476 NTTYAKHGGKLNVKP
-491 LPKFI
+491 LPKF
-496 LGGDPNSVVFKNI
+496 GNGSNI
-509 IGNLDTVGKRALNT
+509 NP
-523 IVFEKDKGS
+523 FDKITPS
-532 ITGTGLPNAGNP
+532 TKVTGTIPLGRVYDMNNAFNRRNPSTIRGLINSEQINLQELITNP
-544 NLPSNVSNEEA
+544 FNRRSGTPSYIGDNNYEYPFNPV
-555 RKVLLKDYYPKVQ
+555 KDAPVTTTDNK
-568 GKFSTAMEQG
+568 G
-578 DALDFVYNT
+578 NT
-587 GKDVR
+587 GK
-592 TYAYQEYLRKTDP
+592 
-605 NNKTGWKDNND
+605 NKGNAGGK
-616 KWKDRNKLPSNFDE
+616 S
-630 LYNTSVGKLSEQ
+630 TSVVNDTPTAAEI
-642 ERRDYIKQA
+642 EEA
-651 KEYYYQNTYTDKPG
+651 KKTRAKFNENPLTTLKTLPLPKTLKSTKPG
-665 VGKGIGYWDKTTNPS
+665 V
-680 KDKKYYYDEK
+680 
-690 TKYYYE
+690 
-696 YGPDGTLSPG
+696 
-706 YGKTWKPRIEND
+706 
-718 KYDISANSKPLVVA
+718 
-732 PSPVQTN
+732 
-739 TQTNTQTPANVVPS
+739 
-753 SATTT
+753 
-758 PVVTNSTTQKIGD
+758 
-771 YSFDTTK
+771 
-778 LTPLTD
+778 
-784 LKTKLDKGEI
+784 
-794 TEKDM
+794 
-799 VYITEDDRAVIKN
+799 
-812 PDGTYKFKETTM
+812 
-824 DEDSDIRIRNAL
+824 
-836 TGSNTLTTL
+836 
-845 PTSIKS
+845 
-851 IKPGIN
+851 N
-857 NLKTLDVKKE
+857 NLTTLDVKKE
-867 MNIAKKAGLNVVP
+867 MDIAKKAGLNVVP

-1074 QGVSFEVDDKGKIVF
+1074 QGVSFEVDENGKIVF

-1153 DKILPGQTIKIK
+1153 DKILPGQTIKLK

>member
-36 NKAVAEVEGGEYNFR
+36 NKAVAEVEGGEYNHR

-65 RETVPKVNDM
+65 RETVLEVNDM

-116 QMALGGGLNNNP
+116 QMA
-128 FDKQPP
+128 
-134 KQKDSDFRR
+134 
-143 VYQSTPMNIAKI
+143 A
-155 FDPTGIS
+155 
-162 SYPDVAYSI
+162 
-171 DDYIK
+171 
-176 GKGSKT
+176 
-182 DIALNVLGALPIIG
+182 
-196 KAKALGTLAKGTSK
+196 
-210 TKKVLNTITKLGDL
+210 
-224 AGDIERFP
+224 
-232 LQTAK
+232 
-237 YLTNSATK
+237 
-245 PIAKMVNKS
+245 
-254 ATNLLNFNDFI
+254 
-265 RNRIVPP
+265 
-272 LNPNQFSTKSA
+272 
-283 TKSDMIN
+283 
-290 AGTSLL
+290 
-296 NLGNFGSDINSV
+296 
-308 IPPEPPPTVISKK
+308 
-321 QFGGKLKKYGGG
+321 FGGKLKKYNWGGLTKG
-333 GFNDSGP
+333 SQSIVGSMVANSKAND
-340 IDDNIQNYY
+340 
-349 KNTTTRDV
+349 TTKIA
-357 VSTPG
+357 
-362 NELTNVPMQPTAP
+362 TAP
-375 LLSGSQKFDLP
+375 EIKLGTSNLKLETNPIALP
-386 TKVQSVNPKVNNLDV
+386 TLPTTAPKTTAEAANTGMQVNTQNDATP
-401 SKEMEQ
+401 Q
-407 ASSPVKQKKNNFK
+407 PVIEKNKKNNFK

-476 NTTYAKNGGKLNVKP
+476 NTTYAKHGGKLNVKP
-491 LPKFI
+491 LPKFGNGSNI
-496 LGGDPNSVVFKNI
+496 NPFDKVTPSTKVTGNIPLGRVDDMNSAFNRRNPSTIRGLINSEQINLQELITNPFNITADPYNLNPSRKITFNPKSDINRRSGTPSYIGDNNYEYPFNPV
-509 IGNLDTVGKRALNT
+509 
-523 IVFEKDKGS
+523 KDAPVTTTDNKG
-532 ITGTGLPNAGNP
+532 
-544 NLPSNVSNEEA
+544 
-555 RKVLLKDYYPKVQ
+555 
-568 GKFSTAMEQG
+568 
-578 DALDFVYNT
+578 NT
-587 GKDVR
+587 GK
-592 TYAYQEYLRKTDP
+592 
-605 NNKTGWKDNND
+605 NKGNAGGK
-616 KWKDRNKLPSNFDE
+616 S
-630 LYNTSVGKLSEQ
+630 TSVVNDTPTAAEI
-642 ERRDYIKQA
+642 EEA
-651 KEYYYQNTYTDKPG
+651 KKTRAKFNENPLTTLKTLPLPKTLKSTKPG
-665 VGKGIGYWDKTTNPS
+665 V
-680 KDKKYYYDEK
+680 
-690 TKYYYE
+690 
-696 YGPDGTLSPG
+696 
-706 YGKTWKPRIEND
+706 
-718 KYDISANSKPLVVA
+718 
-732 PSPVQTN
+732 
-739 TQTNTQTPANVVPS
+739 
-753 SATTT
+753 
-758 PVVTNSTTQKIGD
+758 
-771 YSFDTTK
+771 
-778 LTPLTD
+778 
-784 LKTKLDKGEI
+784 
-794 TEKDM
+794 
-799 VYITEDDRAVIKN
+799 
-812 PDGTYKFKETTM
+812 
-824 DEDSDIRIRNAL
+824 
-836 TGSNTLTTL
+836 
-845 PTSIKS
+845 
-851 IKPGIN
+851 N
-857 NLKTLDVKKE
+857 NLTTLDVKKE
-867 MNIAKKAGLNVVP
+867 MDIAKKAGLNVVP

-1074 QGVSFEVDDKGKIVF
+1074 QGVSFEVDENGKIVF

-1153 DKILPGQTIKIK
+1153 DKILPGQTIKLK